1 MIIGGR
7 LNNNKGLKEIKMA
20 DEVMTKKNIYL
31 VSDVDK
37 ARELEAYIV
46 STNDGMEVFG
56 LIGCDELEELT
67 DAQREF
73 VQSDEA
79 MQFKSN

>member
-1 MIIGGR
+1 MT
-7 LNNNKGLKEIKMA
+7 

-31 VSDVDK
+31 VLDVDK

-46 STNDGMEVFG
+46 STKDGMEVFG

-67 DAQREF
+67 DAQRVF
-73 VQSDEA
+73 A
-79 MQFKSN
+79 

>member
-1 MIIGGR
+1 MV
-7 LNNNKGLKEIKMA
+7 

-37 ARELEAYIV
+37 AKKLEAYIV
-46 STNDGMEVFG
+46 STKDGMEVFG
-56 LIGCDELEELT
+56 LIGCDELVELT
-67 DAQREF
+67 DAQRAF

>member
-1 MIIGGR
+1 MT
-7 LNNNKGLKEIKMA
+7 

-46 STNDGMEVFG
+46 STKDGVEVFG
-56 LIGCDELEELT
+56 LIGCDELGELT
-67 DAQREF
+67 NAQREF

-79 MQFKSN
+79 VQFKSN